1 MWRNIFYCIT
11 INDPDVFFPKPTA
24 IYVMNG
30 CTKSIGGE
38 LDVMRDF
45 LKEVCTVTSLLLGA
59 EKWP

>member
-1 MWRNIFYCIT
+1 MN
-11 INDPDVFFPKPTA
+11 INDPDVFFRNQRL
-24 IYVMNG
+24 YVMNS